1 METIRQLALTL
12 PVRHAFGRADFCV
25 SACNAEAVHWVDRW
39 PDWPFHVLLIYG
51 DSGCGKTHL
60 GHIFSDFHIE
70 AADLVEADFET
81 FPQKIVVE
89 NVSANTNE
97 TALFHLYNF
106 ALETGRSVI
115 LTARSVPVF
124 QLPDLQSR
132 MQALLKVPIKAPDD
146 ELLFALLMKGF
157 LERQMLVS
165 ADVLEYIV
173 KNTERSF
180 AAVQSFL
187 EAADQLS
194 LAQKRKI
201 TVPVAKDI
209 LEAGRRMKKLEPF

>member
-1 METIRQLALTL
+1 MQTISQLALNL
-12 PVRHAFGRADFCV
+12 PVRHALGRADFCV
-25 SACNAEAVHWVDRW
+25 SACNAEAAHWIDRW
-39 PDWPFHVLLIYG
+39 PDWPFHCLLLYG

-60 GHIFSDFHIE
+60 GRIFSDFQIE
-70 AADLVEADFET
+70 AAALPEADFET

-106 ALETGRSVI
+106 ALESGRSVI
-115 LTARSVPVF
+115 LTARSVPDF

-132 MQALLKVPIKAPDD
+132 MQAMLKVQIKAPDD

-157 LERQMLVS
+157 SERQILVP

-180 AAVQSFL
+180 AAIQTFL
-187 EAADQLS
+187 KAADQLS
-194 LAQKRKI
+194 LEQKRKI
-201 TVPVAKDI
+201 TIPVAKQI
-209 LEAGRRMKKLEPF
+209 LSVSGGHEKA